1 MDIKAVVDEVLALPS
16 VLGIKL
22 EDFTFEHVFQLS
34 LDVAV
39 VVMKK
44 TTSASKEANAVL
56 VASVVSDV
64 IDQLKL
70 KALSSVA
77 PEKST
82 EVSQHW
88 DSLKN
93 TAVVVLPVVLSR
105 LPHLN
110 VSRLLRLLDCFSVC
124 KRVSSAVEPKADA
137 AVVAAPV
144 VAVAVVD
151 AVAVADAAHEA
162 FVVNAK
168 AKEVVVAK
176 ADTAVTQPS
185 KTL

>member
-22 EDFTFEHVFQLS
+22 EDCTFEHVFQLS

-39 VVMKK
+39 LVMKK

-93 TAVVVLPVVLSR
+93 TAALVLPVVLSR
-105 LPHLN
+105 LPNLN

-124 KRVSSAVEPKADA
+124 KRVSSAVAV
-137 AVVAAPV
+137 AVVVEPAAA
-144 VAVAVVD
+144 VAVAVD
-151 AVAVADAAHEA
+151 PKADADAAHEA
-162 FVVNAK
+162 FVVNVK
-168 AKEVVVAK
+168 KEEVVAVK
-176 ADTAVTQPS
+176 ADMAATQPS

>member
-1 MDIKAVVDEVLALPS
+1 MDIKAVVDEVLVLPS

-39 VVMKK
+39 LVMKK
-44 TTSASKEANAVL
+44 TTSASKEANAIL

-82 EVSQHW
+82 EVSQNW

-93 TAVVVLPVVLSR
+93 TAAVVLPVVLSR

-124 KRVSSAVEPKADA
+124 KRVSSAVEPA
-137 AVVAAPV
+137 A
-144 VAVAVVD
+144 VAVAVAVD
-151 AVAVADAAHEA
+151 PKADADAAHEA
-162 FVVNAK
+162 FVVNVK
-168 AKEVVVAK
+168 KEEVVAVK
-176 ADTAVTQPS
+176 ADMAATQPS

>member
-22 EDFTFEHVFQLS
+22 EDCTFEHVFQLS

-39 VVMKK
+39 LVMKK

-93 TAVVVLPVVLSR
+93 TAALVLPVVLSR
-105 LPHLN
+105 LPNLN

-124 KRVSSAVEPKADA
+124 KRVSSAAPVEPAG
-137 AVVAAPV
+137 V
-144 VAVAVVD
+144 VAVAAD

-168 AKEVVVAK
+168 AEVVDVK

>member
-1 MDIKAVVDEVLALPS
+1 MDIKAVVDEVLALPNL
-16 VLGIKL
+16 LGTKL
-22 EDFTFEHVFQLS
+22 EDWTFEHVFQLS

-39 VVMKK
+39 LVMKK

-82 EVSQHW
+82 EVSQNW

-93 TAVVVLPVVLSR
+93 TAAVVLPVVLSR

-124 KRVSSAVEPKADA
+124 KRVSSAVAVVVEPVAVAVAVDPKADA
-137 AVVAAPV
+137 
-144 VAVAVVD
+144 
-151 AVAVADAAHEA
+151 DAAHDA
-162 FVVNAK
+162 FVVNVK
-168 AKEVVVAK
+168 KEEVVAVK
-176 ADTAVTQPS
+176 ADMVATQPS
-185 KTL
+185 KKL

>member
-1 MDIKAVVDEVLALPS
+1 MDIKAVVNEVLALPS

-22 EDFTFEHVFQLS
+22 EDCTFEHVFQLS

-39 VVMKK
+39 LVMKK

-93 TAVVVLPVVLSR
+93 TAALVLPVVLSR
-105 LPHLN
+105 LPNLN

-124 KRVSSAVEPKADA
+124 KRVSSAVEPA
-137 AVVAAPV
+137 
-144 VAVAVVD
+144 VAVAVAVD
-151 AVAVADAAHEA
+151 PKAVAVADADAAHEA

-168 AKEVVVAK
+168 AEVVDVK
-176 ADTAVTQPS
+176 ADTAVTQAS

>member
-1 MDIKAVVDEVLALPS
+1 MDIKAVVNEVLALPS

-39 VVMKK
+39 LVMKK
-44 TTSASKEANAVL
+44 TTSASKDANAVL

-82 EVSQHW
+82 EVSQNW

-93 TAVVVLPVVLSR
+93 TAAVVLPVVLSR

-124 KRVSSAVEPKADA
+124 KRVSSAAPVEPAAA
-137 AVVAAPV
+137 AVDPK
-144 VAVAVVD
+144 
-151 AVAVADAAHEA
+151 AVADAAHEA

-168 AKEVVVAK
+168 AEVVDAK

>member
-39 VVMKK
+39 LVMKK

-93 TAVVVLPVVLSR
+93 TAALVLPVVLSR

-124 KRVSSAVEPKADA
+124 KRVSSAVEPA
-137 AVVAAPV
+137 AASPSPS
-144 VAVAVVD
+144 

-168 AKEVVVAK
+168 AEVVDVK